1 MPSKKKTQTQ
11 TQTQSQEQKTQRE
24 QPQPQPQ
31 SLASDAK
38 TPEELI
44 KLLAKS
50 QKEPLSILKILKE
63 SQQRDGADSSQS
75 SAVLEAEL
83 TSYKEY
89 FSKLRFQYLEQV
101 TKERFLNAIT
111 ADIPELVEPE
121 EIEHL
126 EVKIAKQKEGLREC
140 KNRVDAINAE
150 ISKLGK
156 KVCDEYTALK
166 STTSTLLTLPAAIS
180 TLESEVAS
188 LLHFAPEDTDPTVD
202 MDLHLPLRETLH
214 KLQSTD
220 SEIIQL
226 QRQIDA
232 ANRSVAS
239 KNRRIEVLERELKP
253 LEANAEAAGA
263 NAEESRR
270 RREEERQRGLA
281 NRENVGRWYRTVE
294 GVLGE
299 L

>member
-1 MPSKKKTQTQ
+1 MPPKKKPQQ
-11 TQTQSQEQKTQRE
+11 QQQQKQDAD
-24 QPQPQPQ
+24 PALP
-31 SLASDAK
+31 SDARS
-38 TPEELI
+38 PEELI

-50 QKEPLSILKILKE
+50 QKEPLSILRILKE
-63 SQQRDGADSSQS
+63 SQQRDGADSTQS
-75 SAVLEAEL
+75 SAILEAEL

-111 ADIPELVEPE
+111 ADVPELVEPE
-121 EIEHL
+121 EIELL
-126 EVKIAKQKEGLREC
+126 EVKVAKQKEGLRDC
-140 KNRVDAINAE
+140 KNKVNSLHAD

-156 KVCDEYTALK
+156 KVCDEYAAIKTTAEKL
-166 STTSTLLTLPAAIS
+166 SALPASIAA
-180 TLESEVAS
+180 LEAEVAS
-188 LLHFAPEDTDPTVD
+188 LLHFSPETTDPSVD
-202 MDLHLPLRETLH
+202 IDLHLPLRETLH
-214 KLQSTD
+214 RLQATD

-239 KNRRIEVLERELKP
+239 KNRRIEVLDRELKP
-253 LEANAEAAGA
+253 LEANAEAVSA

-281 NRENVGRWYRTVE
+281 NRENVGKWYRTVE

-299 L
+299 LA

>member
-1 MPSKKKTQTQ
+1 MAPKQQ
-11 TQTQSQEQKTQRE
+11 
-24 QPQPQPQ
+24 
-31 SLASDAK
+31 LASEAK
-38 TPEELI
+38 SADELI

-50 QKEPLSILKILKE
+50 QKEPLSILRILKE
-63 SQQRDGADSSQS
+63 AQQRDGADSTQS
-75 SAVLEAEL
+75 SAILEAEL

-111 ADIPELVEPE
+111 ADVPELVEPE
-121 EIEHL
+121 EIEQL
-126 EVKIAKQKEGLREC
+126 EIKVAAQKEELRKC
-140 KNRVDAINAE
+140 KDQVNAINAE

-156 KVCDEYTALK
+156 KVCDEYAAIK
-166 STTSTLLTLPAAIS
+166 STAAHLQSLPATIAS
-180 TLESEVAS
+180 LEAEVAS
-188 LLHFAPEDTDPTVD
+188 LMHFAPEDADPNVD

-214 KLQSTD
+214 RLQATD

-232 ANRSVAS
+232 ANRAITS
-239 KNRRIEVLERELKP
+239 KNRRIEVLDRELKP
-253 LEANAEAAGA
+253 LEANAEAVSA
-263 NAEESRR
+263 NAEESLR

-299 L
+299 LK

>member
-1 MPSKKKTQTQ
+1 MASKPAQ
-11 TQTQSQEQKTQRE
+11 
-24 QPQPQPQ
+24 
-31 SLASDAK
+31 AADAK
-38 TPEELI
+38 SPEDLI

-50 QKEPLSILKILKE
+50 QKEPLSILRILKE
-63 SQQRDGADSSQS
+63 SQQRDGADSTQS
-75 SAVLEAEL
+75 SAILEAEL

-111 ADIPELVEPE
+111 ADVPELVEAE
-121 EIEHL
+121 EIEAL
-126 EVKIAKQKEGLREC
+126 EVRVAAQKSELRKC
-140 KNRVDAINAE
+140 KDEVNAINAE
-150 ISKLGK
+150 ISRLGR
-156 KVCDEYTALK
+156 KVCDEYAALK
-166 STTSTLLTLPAAIS
+166 TTIPTITSLPATIAS
-180 TLESEVAS
+180 LESDVAA
-188 LLHFAPEDTDPTVD
+188 LLHFSPNQAVD
-202 MDLHLPLRETLH
+202 ADADADLNLPLRDTLH
-214 KLQSTD
+214 RLQATD

-232 ANRSVAS
+232 ANRTIAS
-239 KNRRIEVLERELKP
+239 RTRRIEVLDRELKP
-253 LEANAEAAGA
+253 LEANAEAVSAT
-263 NAEESRR
+263 AEESRL